1 MSTPFEI
8 RKLYK
13 EETGEVP
20 WEYWSLSARIGRMG
34 DIIIDG
40 DEDAETLKA
49 DIEKN
54 GTFDIPDMDYVRWLE
69 EKLSN
74 LLKK

>member
-1 MSTPFEI
+1 MSTPFEV

-40 DEDAETLKA
+40 DEDAKILKA
-49 DIEKN
+49 DIAKN
-54 GTFDIPDMDYVRWLE
+54 GRFDIPDMGYVRWLE